1 MKLSYFFMLCILFI
15 YSCGKEEVNSD
26 ITDNVTID
34 TSKLDKVFAKK
45 DESKKTNGTKPN
57 EETIK
62 YPTIKE
68 APRFPRLEVNA
79 SYSSNY
85 DLSME
90 QMMVK
95 LWDVGNTCKNCKY
108 NMPSL
113 VQAKEFIV
121 SETEK
126 IVLSMRLRRNYGYLA
141 LNHPL
146 FFL

>member
-1 MKLSYFFMLCILFI
+1 MLCFLFI
-15 YSCGKEEVNSD
+15 YSCGKEEGNSD

-45 DESKKTNGTKPN
+45 DESKKTNSTKPN
-57 EETIK
+57 EEAIK
-62 YPTIKE
+62 YPAINE

-95 LWDVGNTCKNCKY
+95 L
-108 NMPSL
+108 
-113 VQAKEFIV
+113 
-121 SETEK
+121 
-126 IVLSMRLRRNYGYLA
+126 
-141 LNHPL
+141 
-146 FFL
+146 